1 MGERLEAGAI
11 AFAIDD
17 IFAASA
23 AAPADQFAFKVTLNT
38 IICSIQG
45 LRMHHS
51 NLQQTL
57 KQPLQQ
63 LQLIRLPSRL
73 MAEFA

>member
-23 AAPADQFAFKVTLNT
+23 AAPADQFAFKVNCGSSTPVCAYQAVVAVHEL
-38 IICSIQG
+38 I
-45 LRMHHS
+45 
-51 NLQQTL
+51 NLAG
-57 KQPLQQ
+57 
-63 LQLIRLPSRL
+63 RV
-73 MAEFA
+73 